1 MSSYK
6 TVTMLEFP
14 TYDIDELGNIIYNY
28 KSEQGWHLHRH
39 PCTNECRKVI
49 EEGIAYIMTLPRCER
64 YEIPAGVIYIRCNK
78 MVALNRYTMGKDDTL
93 DFDCVKSTDWR
104 QVKISDRLI
113 NYLGYEC
120 TDTTK
125 R

>member
-6 TVTMLEFP
+6 SVTDLEFP
-14 TYDIDELGNIIYNY
+14 TYDIDECGNIIYNY
-28 KSEQGWHLHRH
+28 KSAQGWHLHRH
-39 PCTNECRKVI
+39 PCTDECRQVI
-49 EEGIAYIMTLPRCER
+49 EEGIAYIMAM
-64 YEIPAGVIYIRCNK
+64 PAGMRNEVPCGVIYIKCNK
-78 MVALNRYTMGKDDTL
+78 LVALNRYTMGKDDTL

-104 QVKISDRLI
+104 MVKISNRLI

-120 TDTTK
+120 TNTI